1 MKIKSILATVAL
13 VALFVPSAVMADT
26 LSDIRQAI
34 MEEQGEQKAVTIDRV
49 IVQVKNA
56 VSNEGVSNSLVA
68 KLTNA
73 NEKADSN
80 PAAAKKILQAVQN
93 QLKALSGKKVDADDA
108 VRLSNLISRVL
119 NTL

>member
-26 LSDIRQAI
+26 LSDRRQAI
-34 MEEQGEQKAVTIDRV
+34 IDAQNAFTIDRV

-73 NEKADSN
+73 NEKAENN
-80 PAAAKKILQAVQN
+80 PAAAKKILKAVQN
-93 QLKALSGKKVDADDA
+93 QIKALSGKKIAAGDAT
-108 VRLSNLISRVL
+108 RLIRSLNIIISSL
-119 NTL
+119 